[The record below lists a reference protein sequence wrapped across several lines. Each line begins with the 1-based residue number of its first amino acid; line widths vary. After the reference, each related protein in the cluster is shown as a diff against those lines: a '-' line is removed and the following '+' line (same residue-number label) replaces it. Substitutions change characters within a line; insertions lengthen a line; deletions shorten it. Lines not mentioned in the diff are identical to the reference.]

1 MDQAATAPATVPTS
15 SGKTRK
21 TRKTSGEPAKR
32 RVIKTHGPKKE
43 RADGTVKTTILLSS
57 GTDELLTSLAYT
69 RNTDRSEV
77 VRFFLEK
84 GLHDVDLKAEAE
96 KAQKRF
102 LASVNRAA
110 GSTGANGRQTGT
122 EGASPEGKKPE
133 FSAPTGGVA
142 SIETAVDVDVDAT
155 AVDLGY
161 GLPAG
166 E

>member
-1 MDQAATAPATVPTS
+1 MNQSMINPTSVPTATQNTKRT

-21 TRKTSGEPAKR
+21 
-32 RVIKTHGPKKE
+32 VIKTHGPKKE

-77 VRFFLEK
+77 VRYFLEK
-84 GLHDVDLKAEAE
+84 GLRDVDLNAEAE

-102 LASVNRAA
+102 LASVKRAA

-122 EGASPEGKKPE
+122 EGASSEGNKSESP
-133 FSAPTGGVA
+133 APTAPVA
-142 SIETAVDVDVDAT
+142 SNATAADVDEDAAAIISG
-155 AVDLGY
+155 AVYPGQ
-161 GLPAG
+161 GG
-166 E
+166 G

>member
-1 MDQAATAPATVPTS
+1 MDQTMINTASVPTAAQNAKRT
-15 SGKTRK
+15 SGKPRK
-21 TRKTSGEPAKR
+21 
-32 RVIKTHGPKKE
+32 VIKTHGPKKE

-84 GLHDVDLKAEAE
+84 GLREVDLQAEAE

-102 LASVNRAA
+102 LASVKRAA

-122 EGASPEGKKPE
+122 EERKP
-133 FSAPTGGVA
+133 
-142 SIETAVDVDVDAT
+142 
-155 AVDLGY
+155 
-161 GLPAG
+161 
-166 E
+166 